1 MVGNGKL
8 PVLVVDRLAVFRQF
22 EPVVGALHV
31 VQLSPFSDESKVE
44 ANTHKLGVATVE
56 AVFGRGRRSR

>member
-8 PVLVVDRLAVFRQF
+8 PVLVADWLAVFRQL

-31 VQLSPFSDESKVE
+31 DQGSPF
-44 ANTHKLGVATVE
+44 
-56 AVFGRGRRSR
+56 